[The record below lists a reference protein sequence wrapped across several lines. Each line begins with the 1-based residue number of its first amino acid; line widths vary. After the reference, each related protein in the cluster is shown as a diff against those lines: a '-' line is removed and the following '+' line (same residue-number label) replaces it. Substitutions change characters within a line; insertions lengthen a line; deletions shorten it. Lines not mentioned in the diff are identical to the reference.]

1 MSFIRNQF
9 FSASTIYPDFTAA
22 SFFVFI
28 FRALRPC
35 DQDSPISEW
44 KPVYLFIRKEN
55 TSFPSFRREKH
66 LKVKKARVFEEQ
78 AIKKSDAREE
88 EVLGW

>member
-1 MSFIRNQF
+1 MEASLPLSSVQEREIRIH
-9 FSASTIYPDFTAA
+9 S
-22 SFFVFI
+22 
-28 FRALRPC
+28 
-35 DQDSPISEW
+35 
-44 KPVYLFIRKEN
+44 FIRKEN